1 MYGIE
6 VLGLCNTKLEK
17 QICPG
22 RNVML
27 LTTFPA
33 PVLSRFKLDLKERAT
48 TGKIKRKSMQTAT
61 AKLFPR
67 ESHATAKVSLLAR

>member
-48 TGKIKRKSMQTAT
+48 ANEIKR
-61 AKLFPR
+61 P
-67 ESHATAKVSLLAR
+67 